1 MKPKETRDEYETI
14 EHALNRLIWM
24 EQKKF
29 SQLLLEHA
37 LTLPQFL
44 VLISIKRRGA
54 GCPIGA
60 LAEETF
66 QSHPT
71 MTGIVD
77 RLQDKRL
84 VVRERDHSEDRRQV
98 VVQLT
103 ETGRKLL
110 ERARTARRERMM
122 RALSRFTA
130 NDRREFLRL
139 LMMYLET
146 LEKEPE

>member
-1 MKPKETRDEYETI
+1 MKTTATPDEFEI
-14 EHALNRLIWM
+14 MEQALHRLVWM

-29 SQLLLEHA
+29 SQLLLEHT

-60 LAEETF
+60 LAEATF

-84 VVRERDHSEDRRQV
+84 VVRERDNSQDRRQV
-98 VVQLT
+98 VVNLT
-103 ETGRKLL
+103 GMGRRLL
-110 ERARTARRERMM
+110 DRANTARRERMS
-122 RALSRFTA
+122 RALSKFTA
-130 NDRREFLRL
+130 NDRREFARL
-139 LMMYLET
+139 LTAYLET

>member
-1 MKPKETRDEYETI
+1 MKTTQTPDEYEII
-14 EHALNRLIWM
+14 EQALHRLMWM
-24 EQKKF
+24 EQKRF
-29 SQLLLEHA
+29 SQLLLEHT

-60 LAEETF
+60 LAHATF

-77 RLQDKRL
+77 RLQEKRL
-84 VVRERDHSEDRRQV
+84 VVRERDNSKDRRQV
-98 VVQLT
+98 VVNLT
-103 ETGRKLL
+103 ENGRRLL
-110 ERARTARRERMM
+110 QRATSARRERMI

-130 NDRREFLRL
+130 GDRHELVRL
-139 LMMYLET
+139 LTTYLET
-146 LEKEPE
+146 FEKESE